1 MLFSH
6 ISDTHLGLQ
15 QYGLDEREQDVYD
28 SFNQAI
34 DISIKDHVD
43 FVIFAGDIFHTPNPS
58 GTAILQMANALKRL
72 KENSVDSF
80 FILGEHDI
88 SRMRATPVPYVY
100 HNLEFSKYVGSGK
113 PVYHKDVMI
122 VGFDK
127 IRKSEF
133 ELFEEKFKEIDTLAK
148 QHNGHKILVLHQGIT
163 EINQFAAELNSSD
176 LPKNFTYYAMG
187 HLHDKSV
194 KQFDQL
200 GGPLAY
206 PGSTEMTTS
215 EGIKETEK
223 GFFEVDISSK
233 EAKPNWI
240 KLDTRPQFSTKIES
254 EDLDTSISKV
264 LEKISTFDKKPVVEI
279 KIIGN
284 DVERDVVQTKIS
296 QIIPQTLH
304 CSWKMLQ
311 SEDSS
316 SVLLNRPARIDEE
329 LFKLAVNALKSEKLA
344 NFAVNDLLPL
354 LSSNQLDQ
362 ATQLVIENFEQFK
375 ERKNDS

>member
-15 QYGLDEREQDVYD
+15 QYGLEEREQDIYD

-34 DISIKDHVD
+34 NISIKDHVD

-58 GTAILQMANALKRL
+58 GAAILQMANALKRL
-72 KENSVDSF
+72 KENSIESF

-100 HNLEFSKYVGSGK
+100 HNLEFSKYVGRGE
-113 PVYHKDVMI
+113 PVYHNDVMI
-122 VGFDK
+122 AGFDK
-127 IRKSEF
+127 IRKNEIST
-133 ELFEEKFKEIDTLAK
+133 FEEKFREIDTLAK

-163 EINQFAAELNSSD
+163 EINQFAGELNSSD

-187 HLHDKSV
+187 HLHDKFV

-223 GFFEVDISSK
+223 GFFEVDISSQ

-240 KLDTRPQFSTKIES
+240 KLDTRPQFSTKIEAKA
-254 EDLDTSISKV
+254 LDASISEI
-264 LEKISTFDKKPVVEI
+264 LEKISTFDKKPLVEI
-279 KIIGN
+279 KIIGK
-284 DVERDVVQTKIS
+284 DIERDVVQTKIS

-311 SEDSS
+311 NEDAS

-354 LSSNQLDQ
+354 LSTNQLEQ
-362 ATQLVIENFEQFK
+362 ATQLVIENFEEFK

>member
-15 QYGLDEREQDVYD
+15 QYGLEEREQDIYD

-72 KENSVDSF
+72 KENSIDSF

-100 HNLEFSKYVGSGK
+100 HNLQFSKYVGSGK

-122 VGFDK
+122 AGFDK
-127 IRKSEF
+127 IRKN
-133 ELFEEKFKEIDTLAK
+133 ELQPFEEKFREIDILAK

-163 EINQFAAELNSSD
+163 EVNQFAAELNSSD

-194 KQFDQL
+194 KQFEQL
-200 GGPLAY
+200 GGTLAY

-223 GFFEVDISSK
+223 GFFEVDISSQ

-240 KLDTRPQFSTKIES
+240 KLDTRPQFSTKIEA
-254 EDLDTSISKV
+254 EDLDAAISAI
-264 LEKISTFDKKPVVEI
+264 LEKISAFDKKPIVEI
-279 KIIGN
+279 KIIGK
-284 DVERDVVQTKIS
+284 DIERDVAQAKIS
-296 QIIPQTLH
+296 QIIPKTLY

-311 SEDSS
+311 SEDASL
-316 SVLLNRPARIDEE
+316 VLLNRPALIDEE

-354 LSSNQLDQ
+354 LSSDQLDQ

-375 ERKNDS
+375 RDKK

>member
-15 QYGLDEREQDVYD
+15 QYGLEEREQDVYD

-43 FVIFAGDIFHTPNPS
+43 FVIFAGDLFHTPNPS

-72 KENSVDSF
+72 KENSIDSF

-100 HNLEFSKYVGSGK
+100 HNLEFSKYVGRGK

-127 IRKSEF
+127 IRKSE
-133 ELFEEKFKEIDTLAK
+133 LASFEEKFREIDVLAK

-163 EINQFAAELNSSD
+163 EVNQFAAELNSAD
-176 LPKNFTYYAMG
+176 LPKSFTYYAMG

-200 GGPLAY
+200 GGSLAY

-223 GFFEVDISSK
+223 GFFEVDISSQ

-240 KLDTRPQFSTKIES
+240 KLDTRPQFSTKIEAK
-254 EDLDTSISKV
+254 DLDISISEV

-279 KIIGN
+279 KIIGK
-284 DVERDVVQTKIS
+284 DIERDIVQTKIS

-311 SEDSS
+311 NEDVS

-354 LSSNQLDQ
+354 LSLNQLDQ

-375 ERKNDS
+375 EKKNDS

>member
-15 QYGLDEREQDVYD
+15 QYGLEEREQDIYD
-28 SFNQAI
+28 SFNQSI

-43 FVIFAGDIFHTPNPS
+43 FVIFAGDIFHTPNPN
-58 GTAILQMANALKRL
+58 GAAILQMANALKRL
-72 KENSVDSF
+72 KQNSIESF

-100 HNLEFSKYVGSGK
+100 HNLEFSKYVGRGE
-113 PVYHKDVMI
+113 PVYHNDVMI
-122 VGFDK
+122 AGFDK
-127 IRKSEF
+127 IRKNEIST
-133 ELFEEKFKEIDTLAK
+133 FEEKFREIDTLAK

-163 EINQFAAELNSSD
+163 EINQFAGELNSSD

-187 HLHDKSV
+187 HLHDKFV

-223 GFFEVDISSK
+223 GFFEVDISSQ

-240 KLDTRPQFSTKIES
+240 KLDTRPQFSTKIEAK
-254 EDLDTSISKV
+254 DLDASISEI
-264 LEKISTFDKKPVVEI
+264 LEKISTFDKKPLVEI
-279 KIIGN
+279 KIIGK
-284 DVERDVVQTKIS
+284 DIERDIVQTKIS

-311 SEDSS
+311 NEDTS

-354 LSSNQLDQ
+354 LSTNQLEQ
-362 ATQLVIENFEQFK
+362 ATQLVIENFEEFK

>member
-15 QYGLDEREQDVYD
+15 QYGLEEREQDIYD

-72 KENSVDSF
+72 KENSIDSF

-100 HNLEFSKYVGSGK
+100 HNLQFSKYVGSGK

-122 VGFDK
+122 AGFDK
-127 IRKSEF
+127 IRKN
-133 ELFEEKFKEIDTLAK
+133 ELQPFEEKFREIDILAK

-163 EINQFAAELNSSD
+163 EVNQFAAELNSSD

-194 KQFDQL
+194 KQFEQL
-200 GGPLAY
+200 GGTLAY

-223 GFFEVDISSK
+223 GFFEVDISSQ

-254 EDLDTSISKV
+254 DDLDAAISAI
-264 LEKISTFDKKPVVEI
+264 LEKISAFDKKPIVEI
-279 KIIGN
+279 KIIGK
-284 DVERDVVQTKIS
+284 DIERDVAQAKIS
-296 QIIPQTLH
+296 QIIPKTLY

-311 SEDSS
+311 SEDASL
-316 SVLLNRPARIDEE
+316 VLLNRPALIDEE

-354 LSSNQLDQ
+354 FTSDQLDQ

-375 ERKNDS
+375 RDKK

>member
-15 QYGLDEREQDVYD
+15 QYGLEERERDIYD
-28 SFNQAI
+28 SFNQTI

-58 GTAILQMANALKRL
+58 GAAILQMANALKRL
-72 KENSVDSF
+72 KQNSIESF

-100 HNLEFSKYVGSGK
+100 HNLEFSKYVGRGE
-113 PVYHKDVMI
+113 PVYHNDVMI
-122 VGFDK
+122 AGFDK
-127 IRKSEF
+127 IRKNEIST
-133 ELFEEKFKEIDTLAK
+133 FEEKFRGIDTLAK

-163 EINQFAAELNSSD
+163 EINQFAGELNSSD

-187 HLHDKSV
+187 HLHDKFV

-223 GFFEVDISSK
+223 GFFEVDISSQ

-240 KLDTRPQFSTKIES
+240 KLDTRPQFSTKIEVK
-254 EDLDTSISKV
+254 DLDASISEI
-264 LEKISTFDKKPVVEI
+264 LEKISTFDKKPLVEI
-279 KIIGN
+279 KIVGN
-284 DVERDVVQTKIS
+284 DIERDIVQTKIS

-311 SEDSS
+311 NDDAS

-354 LSSNQLDQ
+354 LSTNQLEQ

-375 ERKNDS
+375 EKKK

>member
-15 QYGLDEREQDVYD
+15 QYGLEEREQDIYD

-72 KENSVDSF
+72 KENSIDSF

-100 HNLEFSKYVGSGK
+100 HNLQFSKYVGSGK

-122 VGFDK
+122 AGFDK
-127 IRKSEF
+127 IRKN
-133 ELFEEKFKEIDTLAK
+133 ELQPFEEKFREIDILAK

-163 EINQFAAELNSSD
+163 EVNQFAGELNSSD

-194 KQFDQL
+194 KQFEQL
-200 GGPLAY
+200 GGTLAY

-223 GFFEVDISSK
+223 GFFEVDISSQ

-254 EDLDTSISKV
+254 EDLDAAISAI
-264 LEKISTFDKKPVVEI
+264 LEKISAFDKKPIVEI
-279 KIIGN
+279 KIIGK
-284 DVERDVVQTKIS
+284 DIERDVAQAKIS
-296 QIIPQTLH
+296 QIIPKTLY

-311 SEDSS
+311 SEDASL
-316 SVLLNRPARIDEE
+316 VLLNRPALIDEE
-329 LFKLAVNALKSEKLA
+329 LFKLAINALKSEKLA

-354 LSSNQLDQ
+354 FTSDQLDQ

-375 ERKNDS
+375 RDKK

>member
-15 QYGLDEREQDVYD
+15 QYGLEEREQDIYD

-58 GTAILQMANALKRL
+58 GAAILQMANALKRL
-72 KENSVDSF
+72 KQNSIESF

-88 SRMRATPVPYVY
+88 SRMRATPIPYVY
-100 HNLEFSKYVGSGK
+100 HNLEFSKYVGRGE
-113 PVYHKDVMI
+113 PVYHKDIMI
-122 VGFDK
+122 AGFDK
-127 IRKSEF
+127 IRKNETQT
-133 ELFEEKFKEIDTLAK
+133 FEEKFRKIDTLAK
-148 QHNGHKILVLHQGIT
+148 QHSGHKILVLHQGIT
-163 EINQFAAELNSSD
+163 EINQFAGELNSSD

-187 HLHDKSV
+187 HLHDKFV
-194 KQFDQL
+194 KQFQQL

-223 GFFEVDISSK
+223 GFFEVDISSQ

-240 KLDTRPQFSTKIES
+240 KLDTRPQFSTKIEAK
-254 EDLDTSISKV
+254 DLDASISEI
-264 LEKISTFDKKPVVEI
+264 LEKISMFDKKPLVEI
-279 KIIGN
+279 KIIGK
-284 DVERDVVQTKIS
+284 DIERDVIQTKIS

-311 SEDSS
+311 NEDVS

-354 LSSNQLDQ
+354 LSTNQLEQ
-362 ATQLVIENFEQFK
+362 ATQLVIENFEEFK

>member
-15 QYGLDEREQDVYD
+15 QYGLEEREQDIYD
-28 SFNQAI
+28 SFNQTI

-72 KENSVDSF
+72 KENSIDSF

-100 HNLEFSKYVGSGK
+100 HNLQFSKYVGSGK

-122 VGFDK
+122 AGFDK
-127 IRKSEF
+127 IRKN
-133 ELFEEKFKEIDTLAK
+133 ELQPFEEKFREIDILAK

-163 EINQFAAELNSSD
+163 EVNQFAAELNSSD

-187 HLHDKSV
+187 HLHDKFV
-194 KQFDQL
+194 KQFEQL
-200 GGPLAY
+200 GGTLAY

-223 GFFEVDISSK
+223 GFFEVDISSQ

-254 EDLDTSISKV
+254 EDLDAAISAI
-264 LEKISTFDKKPVVEI
+264 LEKISAFDKKPIVEI
-279 KIIGN
+279 KIIGK
-284 DVERDVVQTKIS
+284 DIERDVAQAKIS
-296 QIIPQTLH
+296 QIIPKTLY

-311 SEDSS
+311 SEDASL
-316 SVLLNRPARIDEE
+316 VLLNRPALIDEE

-354 LSSNQLDQ
+354 FTSDQLDQ

-375 ERKNDS
+375 RDKK

>member
-15 QYGLDEREQDVYD
+15 QYGLEEREQDIYD

-58 GTAILQMANALKRL
+58 GAAILQMANALKRL
-72 KENSVDSF
+72 NQNSIESF

-100 HNLEFSKYVGSGK
+100 HNLEFSKYVGRGE
-113 PVYHKDVMI
+113 PVYHNDVMI
-122 VGFDK
+122 AGFDK
-127 IRKSEF
+127 IRKNEIST
-133 ELFEEKFKEIDTLAK
+133 FEEKFREIDTLAK

-163 EINQFAAELNSSD
+163 EINQFAGELNSSD

-187 HLHDKSV
+187 HLHDKFV

-223 GFFEVDISSK
+223 GFFEVDISSQ

-240 KLDTRPQFSTKIES
+240 KLDTRPQFSTKIEAKA
-254 EDLDTSISKV
+254 LDASISEI
-264 LEKISTFDKKPVVEI
+264 LEKISTFDKKPLVEI
-279 KIIGN
+279 KIIGK
-284 DVERDVVQTKIS
+284 DIERDVVQTKIS

-311 SEDSS
+311 NEDAS

-354 LSSNQLDQ
+354 LSTNQLEQ
-362 ATQLVIENFEQFK
+362 ATQLVIENFEEFK

>member
-15 QYGLDEREQDVYD
+15 QYSLEEREQDIYD

-43 FVIFAGDIFHTPNPS
+43 FVIFAGDLFHTPNPS
-58 GTAILQMANALKRL
+58 GAAILQMANALKRL
-72 KENSVDSF
+72 KENSIESF

-100 HNLEFSKYVGSGK
+100 HNLEFSKYVGRGK

-122 VGFDK
+122 AGFDK
-127 IRKSEF
+127 IRKNEIST
-133 ELFEEKFKEIDTLAK
+133 FEEKFSEIDTLAK
-148 QHNGHKILVLHQGIT
+148 QHSGHKILVLHQGIT
-163 EINQFAAELNSSD
+163 EINQFAGELNSSD

-187 HLHDKSV
+187 HLHDKFV
-194 KQFDQL
+194 KQFEQL

-223 GFFEVDISSK
+223 GFFEVDISSQ
-233 EAKPNWI
+233 ESNPNWI
-240 KLDTRPQFSTKIES
+240 KLDTRPQFSTKIEAKN
-254 EDLDTSISKV
+254 LDASISEI
-264 LEKISTFDKKPVVEI
+264 LEKISTFDKKPLVEI
-279 KIIGN
+279 KIIGK
-284 DVERDVVQTKIS
+284 DIERDVVQTKIS

-311 SEDSS
+311 NEDAS

-354 LSSNQLDQ
+354 LSTNQLEQ
-362 ATQLVIENFEQFK
+362 ATQLVIENFEEFK

>member
-15 QYGLDEREQDVYD
+15 QYGLEEREQDIYD

-72 KENSVDSF
+72 KENSIDSF

-100 HNLEFSKYVGSGK
+100 HNLQFSKYVGSGK

-122 VGFDK
+122 AGFDK
-127 IRKSEF
+127 IRKN
-133 ELFEEKFKEIDTLAK
+133 ELQPFEEKFREIDILAK

-163 EINQFAAELNSSD
+163 EVNQFAAELNSSD

-194 KQFDQL
+194 KQFEQL
-200 GGPLAY
+200 GGTLAY

-223 GFFEVDISSK
+223 GFFEVDISSQ

-240 KLDTRPQFSTKIES
+240 KLDTRPQFSTKIE
-254 EDLDTSISKV
+254 DDFDTSISEI
-264 LEKISTFDKKPVVEI
+264 LEKMSTFDKKPVVEI
-279 KIIGN
+279 KIIGT
-284 DVERDVVQTKIS
+284 DIERDVVQTKIS

-316 SVLLNRPARIDEE
+316 SVLLNRPARINEE

-362 ATQLVIENFEQFK
+362 ATQLIIENFEQFK
-375 ERKNDS
+375 RNKK

>member
-15 QYGLDEREQDVYD
+15 QYGLEEREQDIYD

-72 KENSVDSF
+72 KENSIDSF

-100 HNLEFSKYVGSGK
+100 HNLQFSKYVGSGK

-122 VGFDK
+122 AGFDK
-127 IRKSEF
+127 IRKN
-133 ELFEEKFKEIDTLAK
+133 ELQPFEEKFREIDILAK

-163 EINQFAAELNSSD
+163 EVNQFAAELNSSD

-194 KQFDQL
+194 KQFEQL
-200 GGPLAY
+200 GGTLAY

-223 GFFEVDISSK
+223 GFFEVDISSQ

-254 EDLDTSISKV
+254 EDLDAAISAI
-264 LEKISTFDKKPVVEI
+264 LEKISAFDKKPIVEI
-279 KIIGN
+279 KIIGK
-284 DVERDVVQTKIS
+284 DIERDVAQAKIS
-296 QIIPQTLH
+296 QIIPKTLY

-311 SEDSS
+311 SEDASL
-316 SVLLNRPARIDEE
+316 VLLNRPALIDEE

-354 LSSNQLDQ
+354 FISDQLDQ

-375 ERKNDS
+375 RDKK

>member
-15 QYGLDEREQDVYD
+15 QYGLEEREQDIYD

-34 DISIKDHVD
+34 DISIKDNVD

-72 KENSVDSF
+72 KENSIDSF
-80 FILGEHDI
+80 FILGEHDM

-100 HNLEFSKYVGSGK
+100 NNLQFSKYVGNGK

-122 VGFDK
+122 AGFDK
-127 IRKSEF
+127 IRKN
-133 ELFEEKFKEIDTLAK
+133 ELEQFEEKFRELDTLAK
-148 QHNGHKILVLHQGIT
+148 QHNGHKILVLHQGII
-163 EINQFAAELNSSD
+163 EINQFAGELNSSD

-200 GGPLAY
+200 GGPLVY
-206 PGSTEMTTS
+206 PGSTEMTSS

-223 GFFEVDISSK
+223 GFFEVDISSQ

-240 KLDTRPQFSTKIES
+240 KLDTRPQFSTKIEA
-254 EDLDTSISKV
+254 EDLDTSISEV
-264 LEKISTFDKKPVVEI
+264 LEKISSLNKKPVIEI
-279 KIIGN
+279 KIIGK
-284 DVERDVVQTKIS
+284 DIERDVVQTKIS
-296 QIIPQTLH
+296 KIIPKTLH

-311 SEDSS
+311 SEDAS

-329 LFKLAVNALKSEKLA
+329 LLKLAINALKSEKLA

-362 ATQLVIENFEQFK
+362 ATQLVIENFEEFK
-375 ERKNDS
+375 RSKK

>member
-1 MLFSH
+1 
-6 ISDTHLGLQ
+6 
-15 QYGLDEREQDVYD
+15 
-28 SFNQAI
+28 
-34 DISIKDHVD
+34 
-43 FVIFAGDIFHTPNPS
+43 
-58 GTAILQMANALKRL
+58 MANALKRL
-72 KENSVDSF
+72 KQNSIESF

-100 HNLEFSKYVGSGK
+100 HNLEFSKYVGRGE
-113 PVYHKDVMI
+113 PVYHNDVMI
-122 VGFDK
+122 AGFDK
-127 IRKSEF
+127 IRKNEIST
-133 ELFEEKFKEIDTLAK
+133 FEEKFREIDTLAK

-163 EINQFAAELNSSD
+163 EINQFAGELNSSD

-187 HLHDKSV
+187 HLHDKFV
-194 KQFDQL
+194 KQFEQL
-200 GGPLAY
+200 GGTLAY

-223 GFFEVDISSK
+223 GFFEVDISSQ

-254 EDLDTSISKV
+254 EDLDAAISAI
-264 LEKISTFDKKPVVEI
+264 LEKISAFDKKPIVEV
-279 KIIGN
+279 KIIGK
-284 DVERDVVQTKIS
+284 DIERDVVQTKIS
-296 QIIPQTLH
+296 QIIPKTLH

-311 SEDSS
+311 TEDTS

-354 LSSNQLDQ
+354 FTSDQLDL

-375 ERKNDS
+375 RDKK

>member
-15 QYGLDEREQDVYD
+15 QYGLEEREQDIYD

-58 GTAILQMANALKRL
+58 GAAILQMANALKRL
-72 KENSVDSF
+72 KQNSIESF

-100 HNLEFSKYVGSGK
+100 HNLEFSKYVGRGE
-113 PVYHKDVMI
+113 PVYHNDVMI
-122 VGFDK
+122 AGFDK
-127 IRKSEF
+127 IRKNEIST
-133 ELFEEKFKEIDTLAK
+133 FEEKFREIDTLAK

-163 EINQFAAELNSSD
+163 EINQFAGELNSSD

-187 HLHDKSV
+187 HLHDKFV

-223 GFFEVDISSK
+223 GFFEVDISSQ

-240 KLDTRPQFSTKIES
+240 KLDTRPQFSTKIEAK
-254 EDLDTSISKV
+254 DLDASISEI
-264 LEKISTFDKKPVVEI
+264 LEKISTFDKKPLVEI
-279 KIIGN
+279 KIIGK
-284 DVERDVVQTKIS
+284 DIERDIVQTKIS

-311 SEDSS
+311 NDDASS
-316 SVLLNRPARIDEE
+316 ILLNRPARIDEE

-354 LSSNQLDQ
+354 LSTNQLEQ
-362 ATQLVIENFEQFK
+362 ATQLVIENFEEFK

>member
-15 QYGLDEREQDVYD
+15 QYGLEEREQDVYD
-28 SFNQAI
+28 SFNQTI
-34 DISIKDHVD
+34 NISIKDHVD

-72 KENSVDSF
+72 KENSIDSF

-100 HNLEFSKYVGSGK
+100 HNLQFSKYVGNGK

-122 VGFDK
+122 AGFDK
-127 IRKSEF
+127 IRKN
-133 ELFEEKFKEIDTLAK
+133 ELQPFEEKFREIDILAK

-163 EINQFAAELNSSD
+163 EVNQFAAELNSSD

-215 EGIKETEK
+215 EGIKEAEK
-223 GFFEVDISSK
+223 GFFEVDISSQ

-254 EDLDTSISKV
+254 EDLDASISAI
-264 LEKISTFDKKPVVEI
+264 LEKISAFDKKPIVEI
-279 KIIGN
+279 KIIGK
-284 DVERDVVQTKIS
+284 DIERDVVQTKIS
-296 QIIPQTLH
+296 QIIPKTLY

-311 SEDSS
+311 SEDASL
-316 SVLLNRPARIDEE
+316 VLLNRPALIDEE

-354 LSSNQLDQ
+354 FTSDQLDQ

-375 ERKNDS
+375 RDKK

>member
-15 QYGLDEREQDVYD
+15 QYGLEERERDIYD

-58 GTAILQMANALKRL
+58 GAAILQMANALKRL
-72 KENSVDSF
+72 KQNSIESF

-100 HNLEFSKYVGSGK
+100 HNLEFSKYVGRGE
-113 PVYHKDVMI
+113 PVYHNDVMI
-122 VGFDK
+122 AGFDK
-127 IRKSEF
+127 IRKNEIST
-133 ELFEEKFKEIDTLAK
+133 FEEKFREIDTLAK

-163 EINQFAAELNSSD
+163 EINQFAGELNSSD

-187 HLHDKSV
+187 HLHDKFV

-223 GFFEVDISSK
+223 GFFEVDISSQ

-240 KLDTRPQFSTKIES
+240 KLDTRPQFSTKIEAK
-254 EDLDTSISKV
+254 DLDASISEI
-264 LEKISTFDKKPVVEI
+264 LEKISTFDKKPLVEI
-279 KIIGN
+279 KIIGK
-284 DVERDVVQTKIS
+284 DIERDVVQTKIS

-311 SEDSS
+311 NEDAS

-354 LSSNQLDQ
+354 LSTNQLEQ
-362 ATQLVIENFEQFK
+362 ATQLVIENFEEFK

>member
-15 QYGLDEREQDVYD
+15 QYGLEEREQDIYD

-72 KENSVDSF
+72 KESSIDSF

-100 HNLEFSKYVGSGK
+100 HNLQFSKYVGSGK

-122 VGFDK
+122 AGFDK
-127 IRKSEF
+127 IRKN
-133 ELFEEKFKEIDTLAK
+133 ELQPFEEKFREIDILAK

-163 EINQFAAELNSSD
+163 EVNQFAAELNSSD

-223 GFFEVDISSK
+223 GFFEVDISSQ

-254 EDLDTSISKV
+254 EDLDAAISAI
-264 LEKISTFDKKPVVEI
+264 LEKISAFDKKPIVEI
-279 KIIGN
+279 KIIGK
-284 DVERDVVQTKIS
+284 DIERDVVQTKIS
-296 QIIPQTLH
+296 QIIPKTLY

-311 SEDSS
+311 SEDASL
-316 SVLLNRPARIDEE
+316 VLLNRPALIDEE

-354 LSSNQLDQ
+354 FTSDQLDQ

-375 ERKNDS
+375 RDKK